1 MSGGLPP
8 TLHGSLPCRGAMS
21 HSCRP
26 LAVSVLVAALG
37 LLAVGA
43 APPARADVEVTM
55 SLPQPAK
62 LDLRG
67 KSSLAVTPFLV
78 VAQEGETRGPD
89 RDVDVEGE
97 FLRYLEKIL
106 RRETDLR
113 VVEPGPVGYPTFD
126 LEQLVE
132 NRDFWR
138 DLADRLQVDLLVAGS
153 LDFDIQDRTGY
164 RTQEFVSPLDGRTY
178 YRQVLVEQTGFEY
191 DILMVVMDGETGRLL
206 YRDNFKDFR
215 SFPSGDVDPVAGM
228 FENLYALEDRIL
240 SVFTQKEVETDRIL
254 FTDTD

>member
-1 MSGGLPP
+1 MTIPRHSLSGW
-8 TLHGSLPCRGAMS
+8 SLG
-21 HSCRP
+21 
-26 LAVSVLVAALG
+26 VLVLIG
-37 LLAVGA
+37 ILAGAFAA
-43 APPARADVEVTM
+43 APAVAQVEVKLR
-55 SLPQPAK
+55 LPQRAK

-67 KSSLAVTPFLV
+67 KDSVTVAPFLV
-78 VAQEGETRGPD
+78 VQQEGETGD
-89 RDVDVEGE
+89 VERDVDVEGE
-97 FLRYLEKIL
+97 FTRYLEKIL

-113 VVEPGPVGYPTFD
+113 VVEPGPISYPAVE
-126 LEQLVE
+126 LERLVE
-132 NRDFWR
+132 EGRFWQ
-138 DLADRLQVDLLVAGS
+138 DLGDRLQADLLVAGS

-215 SFPSGDVDPVAGM
+215 SFATGDVDPVAGM

-240 SVFTQKEVETDRIL
+240 SVFTQKDVETSRVL
-254 FTDTD
+254 FTGD

>member
-1 MSGGLPP
+1 M
-8 TLHGSLPCRGAMS
+8 TRAGSRSSLLLVLALLAGAV
-21 HSCRP
+21 P
-26 LAVSVLVAALG
+26 AAAEVSVKL
-37 LLAVGA
+37 
-43 APPARADVEVTM
+43 R
-55 SLPQPAK
+55 LPQRAK

-67 KSSLAVTPFLV
+67 KETVAVTPFLV
-78 VAQEGETRGPD
+78 VSQEGEEKGPE

-97 FLRYLEKIL
+97 FKRYLEKIL

-113 VVEPGPVGYPTFD
+113 VLEPGPVNYPSAD
-126 LEQLVE
+126 LETLIQDQ
-132 NRDFWR
+132 DFWR
-138 DLADRLQVDLLVAGS
+138 DLGERLQADLLVAGS

-164 RTQEFVSPLDGRTY
+164 QTQEFTSDLDGRTY

-191 DILMVVMDGETGRLL
+191 DILMVVMDGETGELM

-240 SVFTQKEVETDRIL
+240 SLFTQKDVETSRVL
-254 FTDTD
+254 FTDAD